1 MNIRIVPVLVIPLLI
16 QLGGSP
22 ASAQQRIEFQR
33 QKFDRS
39 RFERAGQPA
48 APAAPAAPAEPAAPA
63 AFAAPDAPMAAPV
76 TPAPMPTETGS
87 SVFSYSNPAP
97 AGAAT
102 YPSTSSATGAP
113 TAIFSADAQLAPRP
127 PLDTPYPATA
137 TPEEK
142 AVIDAP
148 LFDQIPVKWFD
159 DAKDHAELVDLQKK
173 TGACMILYFKN
184 PSVVNEKGLCSWF
197 EKSILSDTDWRKATK
212 NYLKLEITIP
222 GNKLVDA
229 LVAQYKVIKTPCV
242 LVVKPGANMGTRLQ
256 VFNYNQA
263 LSRPEP
269 VEVPLV
275 LDALKAA
282 STPAY
287 QALF

>member
-1 MNIRIVPVLVIPLLI
+1 MRIRFFLPLFPLVAS
-16 QLGGSP
+16 LGLST
-22 ASAQQRIEFQR
+22 ASAQRIEFQR

-39 RFERAGQPA
+39 RFERPGQPA
-48 APAAPAAPAEPAAPA
+48 APAPTAPAEL
-63 AFAAPDAPMAAPV
+63 AAPDAPMAAPV
-76 TPAPMPTETGS
+76 VPATPAPMVTEAPATAS
-87 SVFSYSNPAP
+87 SVFSYSNAAP
-97 AGAAT
+97 AGA
-102 YPSTSSATGAP
+102 PSYAPASAASNAP

-148 LFDQIPVKWFD
+148 LLDQIPVKWFD

-173 TGACMILYFKN
+173 TGACLILYFKN
-184 PSVVNEKGLCSWF
+184 SSVVNEKGLCSWF
-197 EKSILSDTDWRKATK
+197 EKSILNDTDWRKATK
-212 NYLKLEITIP
+212 NYLKLEVSIP